1 MAGIAGRVPGAAY
14 QELPGTPH
22 MRTLERPELA
32 AAALNEFLP
41 AGALDKVET

>member
-1 MAGIAGRVPGAAY
+1 MSRRV
-14 QELPGTPH
+14 
-22 MRTLERPELA
+22 RTLERPERV